1 MNITYYIL
9 KDPRNEEIR
18 YVGRTKNDLKTRLNG
33 HLNSQGVYMEI

>member
-18 YVGRTKNDLKTRLNG
+18 YVGRTKNALDTMTLK
-33 HLNSQGVYMEI
+33 